1 MSVIIDFSI
10 FPMDKGVSL
19 SPYVAR
25 AIKIVKSS
33 GLPYKFGPM
42 STSIEGEWDEVMAV
56 VNRCFAELE
65 KDCSRINLNLR
76 ADYREGPSGR
86 LTGKIRSVEEKMA
99 PEKNV

>member
-25 AIKIVKSS
+25 AIKIVKNS

-65 KDCSRINLNLR
+65 KDCGRINLNLR
-76 ADYREGPSGR
+76 ADYRAGPSGR
-86 LTGKIRSVEEKMA
+86 LAGKIRSVEEKL
-99 PEKNV
+99 